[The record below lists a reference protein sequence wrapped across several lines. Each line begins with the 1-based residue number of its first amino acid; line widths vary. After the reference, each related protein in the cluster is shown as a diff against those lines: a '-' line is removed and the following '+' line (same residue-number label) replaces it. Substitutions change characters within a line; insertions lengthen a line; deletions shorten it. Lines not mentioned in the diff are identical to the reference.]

1 MRDVAVTGVQSCAL
15 PISSALRPPRARK
28 TPNRERPRHSRNSL
42 PSRIHSTS
50 SFAGLYLRLSAAS
63 HAGSC
68 CFHWGF
74 VGGSAGGR
82 ERRGFGEGVEIRGG
96 RFNKK

>member
-1 MRDVAVTGVQSCAL
+1 GCGPPELCHCKYEES
-15 PISSALRPPRARK
+15 PSALRPPRARK

-74 VGGSAGGR
+74 VGGSAGASVAPLGLAMV
-82 ERRGFGEGVEIRGG
+82 ERVSTLNFL
-96 RFNKK
+96 